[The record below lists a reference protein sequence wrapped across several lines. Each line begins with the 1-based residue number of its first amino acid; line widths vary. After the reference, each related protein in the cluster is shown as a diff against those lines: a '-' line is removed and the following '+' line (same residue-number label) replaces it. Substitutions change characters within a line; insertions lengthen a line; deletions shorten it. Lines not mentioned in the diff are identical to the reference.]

1 MAFLVVLDGSINF
14 DALRLEILQAQI
26 TFHWSATRT
35 TYQFTC
41 MTSHLKIKT
50 CMYDVFSYQG
60 HSWTRKKKNSGKD
73 YTPINNTPQKLN
85 VNSRTPR
92 IL

>member
-50 CMYDVFSYQG
+50 CMYDVFS
-60 HSWTRKKKNSGKD
+60 
-73 YTPINNTPQKLN
+73 
-85 VNSRTPR
+85 
-92 IL
+92 

>member
-1 MAFLVVLDGSINF
+1 MIVFLVNHSILPLIDGIFGGVRIDGSINF

-50 CMYDVFSYQG
+50 CMYDVFS
-60 HSWTRKKKNSGKD
+60 
-73 YTPINNTPQKLN
+73 
-85 VNSRTPR
+85 
-92 IL
+92 